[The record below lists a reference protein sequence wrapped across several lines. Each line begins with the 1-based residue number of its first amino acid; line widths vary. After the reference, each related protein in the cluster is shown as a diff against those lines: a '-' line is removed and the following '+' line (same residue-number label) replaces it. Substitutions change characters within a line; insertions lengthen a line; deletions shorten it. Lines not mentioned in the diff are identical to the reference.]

1 MRLPKLRGGSAALK
15 TTFSVVHLSD
25 LEKLA
30 TQGVTTITPEV
41 LKESG
46 YVRGRKTLVKVLSSG
61 TLSHAVTLSVHA
73 MSASAQS
80 AVEKAG
86 GSVTLL
92 S

>member
-15 TTFSVVHLSD
+15 TAFSVVHLSD
-25 LEKLA
+25 LENLA
-30 TQGVTTITPEV
+30 ASGTTTITPEA
-41 LKESG
+41 LKEGG
-46 YVRGRKTLVKVLSSG
+46 YIRGRKTLVKVLSG
-61 TLSHAVTLSVHA
+61 GALTKNVTLSVHA
-73 MSASAQS
+73 ISASAQS